1 MTPQTSTESSKQDQI
16 QQQEQKLET
25 GLEQDQPPVNSTP
38 KETKL
43 KKTKPNKFHWKEIIK
58 AVVQLYF
65 LYVALGLLLLFVFKD
80 AAVLHP
86 MYDVSWKPQLS
97 KLDQLFKTKSRE
109 IKIPLPKL
117 SKDIGFEKPE
127 TLAALLVE
135 KPSDKV
141 ILVSHG
147 NAGNIGHLVG
157 LASLLVNSGA
167 SVFLYDYQG
176 FGESGGSA
184 TCSHA
189 LSDGLTAYDYVVNTL
204 HYKPENIIVYGESVG
219 CGVTTNIMK
228 NRKVGKVILQS
239 GFPSLLQAARDKLF
253 FLWVLPPNLVP
264 EPNFDNLSAV
274 QEAHPPI
281 LFMHG
286 DKDTILPFS
295 YCETMYSKALAP
307 KQMYTCH
314 GEGHNDIGL
323 VNAAGYVGA
332 VKQFVNQP

>member
-1 MTPQTSTESSKQDQI
+1 MTPQTSTASSNQDQT
-16 QQQEQKLET
+16 QKQEREISM
-25 GLEQDQPPVNSTP
+25 GQDQLPVES
-38 KETKL
+38 KHSVTKQ

-65 LYVALGLLLLFVFKD
+65 LYVALSLLLLYVFKD

-117 SKDIGFEKPE
+117 SKDIGFKKPE

-147 NAGNIGHLVG
+147 NAGNIGHRVG

-184 TCSHA
+184 TCANA

-204 HYKPENIIVYGESVG
+204 HYKPENIIIYGESVG

-253 FLWVLPPNLVP
+253 FLWVLPPNLVT

-295 YCETMYSKALAP
+295 YCETMYSKALPP

-323 VNAAGYVGA
+323 INAAGYVGA

>member
-1 MTPQTSTESSKQDQI
+1 LTPQTSTESSNQDQT
-16 QQQEQKLET
+16 QTQEQELEISM
-25 GLEQDQPPVNSTP
+25 GQDRLPVES
-38 KETKL
+38 KHSVTKQ

-65 LYVALGLLLLFVFKD
+65 LYVALSLLLLYVFKD

-109 IKIPLPKL
+109 IKIPLPNL
-117 SKDIGFEKPE
+117 SKDTGVEKPK

-147 NAGNIGHLVG
+147 NAGNIGHRVG

-184 TCSHA
+184 TCANA
-189 LSDGLTAYDYVVNTL
+189 LSDGLTAYDYVVNNL
-204 HYKPENIIVYGESVG
+204 HYKPENIIIYGESVG

-239 GFPSLLQAARDKLF
+239 GFTSLLQAARDKLF

-295 YCETMYSKALAP
+295 YCEMMYSKALPP

-323 VNAAGYVGA
+323 INAAGYVGA